1 MQKWLK
7 FQFQSKMFNRIIV
20 LGGFTIAML
29 FLSNTT
35 VFGEL
40 NEQIDISKYYDYE
53 NFESGFGEVIPT
65 NKMVFEIGKDS
76 TVHVKHVITQ
86 GKWQPDSPKL
96 IKTLPG
102 EHSNLEVVDEDGDYL
117 RPISFLGETFEESE
131 YVIVGQKP
139 FHNYDLVVEYDLENF
154 LELDETG
161 IWKKHFQFPHDVEIF
176 VDEEIELIFANSRPV
191 DVSEAKGINCVGC
204 DIVIEFFDDEEII
217 QKNVVVEETKFE
229 EITKTGQEF
238 TLEFLSNRDIREI
251 NFLQQLNYFSFN
263 VSKEQLILIKIP
275 LDLLLSPYHVY
286 LTEIDQDVLVEND
299 KILKHDFGQTET
311 HASVAFK
318 PTKDGVIH
326 IVGSTEM
333 DHEKLVEK
341 LERIKANAKSTE
353 ENQGS
358 SLFNP
363 KKAED
368 SLTQGIWDS
377 YTEED
382 EIPGSTKTLYEEWE
396 ETNPSSNDTTDFPMI
411 GIIVAIIA
419 AIIIG
424 VIIKIKKN

>member
-251 NFLQQLNYFSFN
+251 NFLQQL
-263 VSKEQLILIKIP
+263 
-275 LDLLLSPYHVY
+275 
-286 LTEIDQDVLVEND
+286 
-299 KILKHDFGQTET
+299 
-311 HASVAFK
+311 
-318 PTKDGVIH
+318 
-326 IVGSTEM
+326 
-333 DHEKLVEK
+333 KLH
-341 LERIKANAKSTE
+341 
-353 ENQGS
+353 Q
-358 SLFNP
+358 
-363 KKAED
+363 
-368 SLTQGIWDS
+368 
-377 YTEED
+377 
-382 EIPGSTKTLYEEWE
+382 
-396 ETNPSSNDTTDFPMI
+396 
-411 GIIVAIIA
+411 
-419 AIIIG
+419 
-424 VIIKIKKN
+424 